1 MESNA
6 MLSLDRISK
15 SFGEVKV
22 LHDVSLEVGEG
33 RIVGLVGQN
42 GAGKSTL
49 MKILAGVHPH
59 GSYTGVVRVDGTE
72 LTLGSPGDAIAQG
85 LGIVPQETSTV
96 DTLSVAENVVLGTLK
111 GWVNPGAMRRDAASF
126 LSELGIRLDVR
137 QPAAT
142 CTTSEKQLLMIART
156 LYARPKVLIL
166 DEPTTALTATEVD
179 RLLGFLTRLRA
190 TGVTVILISH
200 KLDELFRVC
209 DHIAVLRDGRLV
221 DFCDRERFD
230 PQAIIQHMV
239 GRRLD
244 ALYPRPI
251 APPQD
256 SVVLDVSQLRVAGDQ
271 ARGRRELTG
280 ISFSVRAGE
289 VLGIAGP
296 LGSGRTELLEALAG
310 MTRWRGQVRV
320 AGREVRP
327 GSQAASVEA
336 GICLVPEDRKRD
348 ALFANLSVTENLV
361 IGSGKYRRG
370 PLRRRRRETE
380 GARRAI
386 GSFGIKVADPR
397 RSVLRLSGG
406 NQQKVVIARALE
418 QQPKVL
424 LLDEPTKGVDVG
436 AKRDIYSLLRDR
448 TAQGLAV
455 VAVFSD
461 EAELIGLCDRVLVLS
476 HGAVMRGFDVDA
488 GDEALA
494 AAILTGDD
502 LLKEEHA

>member
-1 MESNA
+1 
-6 MLSLDRISK
+6 MLTLDTVSK
-15 SFGEVKV
+15 SFGAVKV
-22 LHDVSLEVGEG
+22 LHDISFEVGEG

-59 GSYTGVVRVDGTE
+59 GSYTGTVRVDGAD

-111 GWVNPGAMRRDAASF
+111 GWVDPWVVRRDAAMF
-126 LSELGIRLDVR
+126 LAELGIPLNVR
-137 QPAAT
+137 QPAAA
-142 CTTSEKQLLMIART
+142 CTTSEKQLLMIGRT

-179 RLLGFLTRLRA
+179 RLLDFLTGLRS
-190 TGVTVILISH
+190 TGVTIILISH

-209 DHIAVLRDGRLV
+209 DHIAVLRDGRLAH
-221 DFCDRERFD
+221 FSDRERFN
-230 PQAIIQHMV
+230 PQMIIQHMI

-256 SVVLDVSQLRVAGDQ
+256 SVVLEVNGLGVAGYR
-271 ARGRRELTG
+271 AHGRRELTG
-280 ISFSVRAGE
+280 ITFSVRAGE

-296 LGSGRTELLEALAG
+296 LGAGRTELLEALAG
-310 MTRWRGQVRV
+310 ITGRHGQVCV
-320 AGREVRP
+320 SGHEVRP
-327 GSQAASVEA
+327 GSQAASAEA

-361 IGSGKYRRG
+361 IGARHGFRHG

-380 GARRAI
+380 SARHAI
-386 GSFGIKVADPR
+386 GSFDIKVADPQ

-418 QQPKVL
+418 PQPKVL

-476 HGAVMRGFDVDA
+476 QGAVVRGFDVAA
-488 GDEALA
+488 GDESLS

-502 LLKEEHA
+502 MLKEDSA